1 MPEDE
6 SWRAYGRARGRYN
19 RLVKSRSFLAAA
31 LGLAIFAISA
41 SSREVASSKPRPGQ
55 KPVNDAVN
63 ALITKTRDEAIRDSW
78 KKSPGDV
85 EKALVAV
92 WKAFDFPLKNKS
104 IAAVEMALE
113 ADKAIA
119 PELNYGDLPE
129 KERVGHPVYAPTLL
143 VKKGDAVLA
152 VGLDKFGHF
161 FEEGFFVRQ
170 VAAEDP
176 AKGDM
181 LAEGMSQWLEG
192 IGPGAEFVRWIRRN
206 PKLKAWWAD
215 EDGRKSYDLV
225 GSFAIHAAGKQTGL
239 AKRSSPADVAANL
252 AGRRWFDGLE
262 AALKAAPK
270 DMAGLEKVLK
280 DNPFRVEE
288 VVSEAWDEAKNPN
301 VETLEKAPEAK

>member
-1 MPEDE
+1 MRP
-6 SWRAYGRARGRYN
+6 A
-19 RLVKSRSFLAAA
+19 LFLLAGLS
-31 LGLAIFAISA
+31 LGL
-41 SSREVASSKPRPGQ
+41 SSVAREVASSKPRPGQ
-55 KPVNDAVN
+55 EPVNDAVN
-63 ALITKTRDEAIRDSW
+63 AMITRRRDEAIRESW

-92 WKAFDFPLKNKS
+92 WREFTFPLRNRS
-104 IAAVEMALE
+104 IAAVELMFE
-113 ADKAIA
+113 SEREIA
-119 PELNYGDLPE
+119 PELNFGDLAE
-129 KERVGHPVYAPTLL
+129 KERAAHPVFAPSFLL
-143 VKKGDAVLA
+143 RVKGADLS
-152 VGLDKFGHF
+152 VGADKFGHF

-192 IGPGAEFVRWIRRN
+192 IGPDAEFVRWIRRN
-206 PKLKAWWAD
+206 PKVKAWWAD
-215 EDGRKSYDLV
+215 EDGRKTYDLV

-262 AALKAAPK
+262 AVLKAAPK

>member
-1 MPEDE
+1 MA
-6 SWRAYGRARGRYN
+6 SLLFGH
-19 RLVKSRSFLAAA
+19 AA
-31 LGLAIFAISA
+31 FP
-41 SSREVASSKPRPGQ
+41 REVASCKPLPGQ
-55 KPVNDAVN
+55 RPVNDAVN
-63 ALITKTRDEAIRDSW
+63 ALITKARDEAIRESW
-78 KKSPGDV
+78 KKSPGHV

-92 WKAFDFPLKNKS
+92 WRAFDFPLKNKS
-104 IAAVEMALE
+104 IAAVELALE

-129 KERVGHPVYAPTLL
+129 KERAGHPAYAPSLL
-143 VKKGDAVLA
+143 VKKGDALLA
-152 VGLDKFGHF
+152 IGLDKFGHF

-181 LAEGMSQWLEG
+181 LAEGMSKWLEG
-192 IGPGAEFVRWIRRN
+192 MEPDAEFVRWIRRN
-206 PKLKAWWAD
+206 PMLKAWWAD
-215 EDGRKSYDLV
+215 EDGRKTYDLV

-262 AALKAAPK
+262 AVLKAAPK